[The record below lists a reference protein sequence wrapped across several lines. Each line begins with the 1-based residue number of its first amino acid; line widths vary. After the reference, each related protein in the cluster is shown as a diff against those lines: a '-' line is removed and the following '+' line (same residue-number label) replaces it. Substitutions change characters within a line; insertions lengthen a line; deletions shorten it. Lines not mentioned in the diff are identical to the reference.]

1 MWIESCMKSNGNDVE
16 SIKYGRY
23 ANVTLSCGIVKSV
36 WWFFQGKSIT
46 IKLQKDKGGWL
57 YDIC

>member
-1 MWIESCMKSNGNDVE
+1 MKSNGNDVE